1 MPSQSGIIII
11 MPCVFGGVCLCP
23 SVSLCQQKS
32 RQWRKTAVYGDGS
45 YLQAALEAGTV
56 RPAYK
61 YYAAESVVG
70 SD

>member
-1 MPSQSGIIII
+1 